1 MEPDNTAEVG
11 GYVGVSV
18 EGKLME
24 RMRELGFVEVRV
36 GGRGLCSATAFA
48 VLLLQRPSVCV

>member
-1 MEPDNTAEVG
+1 MEPDTTAGVG
-11 GYVGVSV
+11 GYVGVLV
-18 EGKLME
+18 EGKMIE

-36 GGRGLCSATAFA
+36 GGRGMCSATAFA